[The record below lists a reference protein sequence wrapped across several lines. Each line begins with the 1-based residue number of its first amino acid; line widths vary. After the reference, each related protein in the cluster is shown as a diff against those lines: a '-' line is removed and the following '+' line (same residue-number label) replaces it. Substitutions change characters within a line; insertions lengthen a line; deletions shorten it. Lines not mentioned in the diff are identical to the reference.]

1 MLSRLVLMLLVCVVA
16 GHSQSWHFSKDTVH
30 VMSVRGAIDS
40 VFATSTSIDT
50 HLVFDSI
57 SIIMPTLTCG
67 VNNAYLS
74 ILSFSIGGNS
84 YDYWSGSGWHP
95 PAVIPTISP
104 GATKT
109 LYVRI
114 DLSGLDRFPLGLCLD
129 SLGRQFGTRDTSN
142 MITAVLV
149 FHTNLGQQSLIYHGL
164 VFFYEPSRTVEPLP
178 RGSSSGTSAISPKTY
193 DALGRTVSEKPK
205 KGSIDRLRYWHSII
219 DK

>member
-74 ILSFSIGGNS
+74 ILHFSIGGNP
-84 YDYWSGSGWHP
+84 YQYWSGSGWHP

-114 DLSGLDRFPLGLCLD
+114 ELLSMKTLPLGECLD
-129 SLGRQFGTRDTSN
+129 SLGRRFGPRDTSN